1 MKSTSNKGYFNL
13 ESTLKKYKVDW
24 QTDSC
29 IFCVNAIRNVGKTT
43 SALNWLMPQINQSR
57 KIGFIRNNEEQLKAF
72 KQDFNSRFAGKFM
85 ISGIMVYE
93 VNTVTELDDDGN
105 EITKYSKGHHVGYC
119 GSIST
124 YTKIKSI
131 EAANIRYILFDEY
144 NEADLAIRQIYVKW
158 INMIKTLTR
167 FNKVFILM
175 LGNRDTPNNEFMV
188 KWGVLPQT
196 DEFYSDYFVKF
207 SDRGYFLEMGS
218 KQFDD
223 LENDK
228 TLANELAQFD
238 NDSKRYLEG
247 GYAQKMTL
255 QVVPYYVIIHNTFN
269 PLFKVCL
276 KGNIIAFGEFTH
288 KIYGKVFCLVQEK
301 CAIDKATSE
310 NLQTFSL
317 DSLSYQSA
325 ESKLNTQESIY
336 NIVEKIFRL
345 HKKRKLFYDSFD
357 ILSDMIDK
365 MLIIKY

>member
-1 MKSTSNKGYFNL
+1 MTNKKPYFDL
-13 ESTLKKYKVDW
+13 QETLDKYKINW
-24 QTDSC
+24 KSDSV

-43 SALNWLMPQINQSR
+43 SALNWLMPQVNGSN

-72 KQDFNSRFAGKFM
+72 RQDFNSRFAGKFM
-85 ISGIMVYE
+85 ISGIMVY
-93 VNTVTELDDDGN
+93 TVETIIGQDHEGN
-105 EITKYSKGHHVGYC
+105 ETLVYKKGNHVGYC

-131 EAANIRYILFDEY
+131 EAANLRFILFDEY

-158 INMIKTLTR
+158 INMVKTLTR

-175 LGNRDTPNNEFMV
+175 LGNRDAPNNEFMV
-188 KWGVLPQT
+188 KWGVMPQT
-196 DEFYSDYFVKF
+196 NEFFDDYFVKF
-207 SDRGYFLEMGS
+207 SSRGYFLEMGS
-218 KQFDD
+218 KQFDG

-238 NDSKRYLEG
+238 NDSKRYLDG

-255 QVVPYYVIIHNTFN
+255 QVVPYYVVIHKTFN
-269 PLFKVCL
+269 ALFKLCL
-276 KGNIIAFGEFTH
+276 KGNIVAFGEFNH
-288 KIYGKVFCLVQEK
+288 SQYGESYAMVQEQE
-301 CAIDKATSE
+301 AIDIANKE
-310 NLQTFSL
+310 NLQTYSL
-317 DSLSYQSA
+317 DSLSYQVQ

-336 NIVEKIFRL
+336 GIVEKLFRL

-357 ILSDMIDK
+357 TMNDMIDK